1 MPTRLLFSELQGC
14 QAGGS
19 LSPLLFNFVADSLTR
34 MVLRAQSNGLITG
47 LISHMIPD
55 GIAIMQYADDR
66 VLCLK
71 NDIAI
76 GRNAKLLLYMF
87 EQLYELKINFEKSEL
102 ILVCVWGGGGD
113 NNLAVEFVEAFNC
126 QIGCFPIKYLGV
138 PISSGRLHVV
148 DWKKLEEKLKK
159 KLDV

>member
-1 MPTRLLFSELQGC
+1 MLLWVFLRHAHKTPIFRVTRVS
-14 QAGGS
+14 S
-19 LSPLLFNFVADSLTR
+19 RRVPIPLLFNFVADSLTR

-87 EQLYELKINFEKSEL
+87 EQLYGLKINFEKSEL
-102 ILVCVWGGGGD
+102 ILVCVCVWGGG
-113 NNLAVEFVEAFNC
+113 
-126 QIGCFPIKYLGV
+126 
-138 PISSGRLHVV
+138 
-148 DWKKLEEKLKK
+148 
-159 KLDV
+159 

>member
-1 MPTRLLFSELQGC
+1 
-14 QAGGS
+14 
-19 LSPLLFNFVADSLTR
+19 

-87 EQLYELKINFEKSEL
+87 EQLYGLKINFEK
-102 ILVCVWGGGGD
+102 
-113 NNLAVEFVEAFNC
+113 
-126 QIGCFPIKYLGV
+126 K
-138 PISSGRLHVV
+138 
-148 DWKKLEEKLKK
+148 
-159 KLDV
+159 